1 MAPTGLT
8 HMQFF
13 LLRALEH
20 ASVKGIVRSQTQLA
34 DNLHIDR
41 MTVSK
46 VTRTLE
52 GKGLVV
58 RGVHPADTRANSVAL
73 TSAGMELVRHATRLV
88 FTEQEAFF
96 SQLGQDGKVTFST
109 MLDQLLRH
117 EASRGMATGEEGT

>member
-1 MAPTGLT
+1 MAPMGLT

-20 ASVKGIVRSQTQLA
+20 ASVTGIVRSQTQLA
-34 DNLHIDR
+34 ENLHIDR

-46 VTRTLE
+46 VVRTLE
-52 GKGLVV
+52 SKGLVV
-58 RGVHPADTRANSVAL
+58 RGVHPADPRANSVAL
-73 TSAGMELVRHATRLV
+73 TPAGMELVRHATTLV

-96 SQLGQDGKVTFST
+96 SRLGQDGKAAFST

-117 EASRGMATGEEGT
+117 EASRSMAPGEEVT